1 MHKKNT
7 LKLKRLPRK
16 VVYTCKLPVNTTATV
31 TLPDGSRKE
40 VGSGKWEFTFE
51 C

>member
-16 VVYTCKLPVNTTATV
+16 VVYTCNHRTQEAET
-31 TLPDGSRKE
+31 G
-40 VGSGKWEFTFE
+40 G
-51 C
+51 